1 MLAQQTNQTSTSNRG
16 HRGSGTPSQKKDERQ
31 HSGKQNNMQQ
41 DAPRSSREGNTL
53 LVGPNFRVGK
63 KIGCGN
69 FGELRLE
76 YRFYRLLLS
85 GGVVGFPM
93 VYYFGPVGRH
103 NALVMELLGPS
114 LEDLFESC
122 K

>member
-1 MLAQQTNQTSTSNRG
+1 MLTQQTNQTSTSNRG
-16 HRGSGTPSQKKDERQ
+16 HRGSGTTSQKKEERQ

-69 FGELRLE
+69 FGELRLGQ
-76 YRFYRLLLS
+76 YLILHIYLRY
-85 GGVVGFPM
+85 
-93 VYYFGPVGRH
+93 
-103 NALVMELLGPS
+103 
-114 LEDLFESC
+114 
-122 K
+122 